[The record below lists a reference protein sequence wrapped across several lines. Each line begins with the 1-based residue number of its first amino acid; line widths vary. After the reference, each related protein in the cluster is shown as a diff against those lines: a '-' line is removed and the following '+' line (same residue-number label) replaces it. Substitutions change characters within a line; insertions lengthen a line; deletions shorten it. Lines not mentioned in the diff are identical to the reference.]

1 MVQFSRQRGQI
12 NAGCFIALLVVVVVV
27 IIGMRTVPVIVE
39 VGDMQKQ
46 IELLAER
53 ASLSTYTN
61 KKIEG
66 RIYQKAEELG
76 LPVKPGN
83 IKIQRTSQEIHIVVE
98 YDLAI
103 KYPGYTYRWHKVH
116 DVRRPLF

>member
-1 MVQFSRQRGQI
+1 MDRFSRQRGQI
-12 NAGCFIALLVVVVVV
+12 NAGCFIALFLVVIVV
-27 IIGMRTVPVIVE
+27 IIATKTVPVIVE
-39 VGDMQKQ
+39 IGDLQKQ

-53 ASLSTYTN
+53 ASLSTYTD

-98 YDLAI
+98 YDVSI
-103 KYPGYTYRWHKVH
+103 DFPGYTYRWHKVH

>member
-1 MVQFSRQRGQI
+1 MDRFSRQRGQI
-12 NAGCFIALLVVVVVV
+12 NAGCFLALAVVAIVV
-27 IIGMRTVPVIVE
+27 IIGMRTIPVIVN

-53 ASLSTYTN
+53 ATLSTYTN
-61 KKIEG
+61 KKIQG

-83 IKIQRTSQEIHIVVE
+83 IKIERSSQEIHIVVE
-98 YDLAI
+98 YDLDI
-103 KYPGYTYRWHKVH
+103 DFPGYTYHWHKVH